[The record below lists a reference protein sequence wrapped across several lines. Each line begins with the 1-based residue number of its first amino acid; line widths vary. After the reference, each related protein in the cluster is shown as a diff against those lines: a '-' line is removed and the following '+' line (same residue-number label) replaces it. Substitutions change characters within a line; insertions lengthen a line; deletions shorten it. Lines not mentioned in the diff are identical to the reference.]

1 MATTTSSS
9 AARAADG
16 RLTEAQMEPSSRML
30 MLRGVIAILFGVLAF
45 ALPGVT
51 LIWLVALF
59 AIYALLGGI
68 VSIGGALE
76 TRRVDRRWWLPL
88 LLGIVSIA
96 AAVYAVAYPGLTA
109 LVLVLVMGANAIFT
123 GALDLAIAIR
133 LRNVLRGVWL
143 MVLSGIVSI
152 LFGMFVFAAPGAGA
166 LALVWLI
173 SLHAVV
179 TGVLL
184 LTLGLRARRAAH
196 DAAPHHAVPA
206 GGR

>member
-1 MATTTSSS
+1 V
-9 AARAADG
+9 
-16 RLTEAQMEPSSRML
+16 TEAQMAPSSRML

-45 ALPGVT
+45 ALPGLT

-76 TRRVDRRWWLPL
+76 MRRIDRRWWLPL

-96 AAVYAVAYPGLTA
+96 AAVCAVVYPGLTT

-123 GALDLAIAIR
+123 GVLDLAIAIR
-133 LRNVLRGVWL
+133 LRTVLHGVWL
-143 MVLSGIVSI
+143 MVLSSIVSI

-184 LTLGLRARRAAH
+184 LSLGLRARRAAH
-196 DAAPHHAVPA
+196 DAAPLHAVPA